1 MLYGLLFQLLVYN
14 ENNLLVKSL
23 RLNSSVLSVLVNNLT
38 QAHVYTVGLK
48 AFTRLG
54 AGPAVEVLL
63 VVRGLIYLPQ
73 YRLALIIQ
81 LLILYLGNQPTP
93 PNPPPPTISVTYRT
107 GSWSEHKRGTHKFDK
122 HKVTLFV
129 LKTILLFSLVLIYS
143 NWLN

>member
-54 AGPAVEVLL
+54 AGPAVEVT
-63 VVRGLIYLPQ
+63 
-73 YRLALIIQ
+73 LALGVCEERY
-81 LLILYLGNQPTP
+81 LCSSSRVFDTSNLWLYTL
-93 PNPPPPTISVTYRT
+93 TI
-107 GSWSEHKRGTHKFDK
+107 K
-122 HKVTLFV
+122 
-129 LKTILLFSLVLIYS
+129 
-143 NWLN
+143 

>member
-38 QAHVYTVGLK
+38 QAHAYTVGLK

-54 AGPAVEVLL
+54 AGPAVEVAL
-63 VVRGLIYLPQ
+63 VVRGLIYLLQ

-81 LLILYLGNQPTP
+81 LLIIFREPTNSPHSP
-93 PNPPPPTISVTYRT
+93 PHP
-107 GSWSEHKRGTHKFDK
+107 
-122 HKVTLFV
+122 
-129 LKTILLFSLVLIYS
+129 
-143 NWLN
+143 